1 MSMGYSSVCEK
12 NKDGMCGEKLKEIT
26 LNTLDI
32 NSPFDW
38 KYLLSNM
45 WRKPL
50 ERIGKTGT
58 KNSPKILFKTAPKCP
73 IL

>member
-1 MSMGYSSVCEK
+1 MSMGCSSVCEK

-26 LNTLDI
+26 LKTLMI
-32 NSPFDW
+32 HSPFDW

-50 ERIGKTGT
+50 ERIGKTD
-58 KNSPKILFKTAPKCP
+58 PKTLLKS
-73 IL
+73 